1 MKTTS
6 RLIQRGIDSVVL
18 AIEIPGGTIEATI
31 ALGAGADSI
40 PDRPYADGNVQTHV
54 ALIQKASK
62 VAKSVADALKNAR
75 PGDVAIFFCQT
86 PKTYDVTCLELGYD
100 NSRTVFDAQ

>member
-1 MKTTS
+1 MKLTS

-18 AIEIPGGTIEATI
+18 AVEIPGGTIETTI
-31 ALGAGADSI
+31 TLGSSAKSI
-40 PDRPYADGNVQTHV
+40 PDRPYADGNVQTHMTV
-54 ALIQKASK
+54 IQKSSK
-62 VAKSVADALKNAR
+62 VSKSIADALKQPR
-75 PGDVAIFFCQT
+75 PGDVAIFICQT